1 VDILESMADKPAQH
15 DPSPAGPSPDGS
27 SPDGQSA
34 AISSVP
40 DLLLDQIDALRVLRA
55 PDERQKEQ
63 LLEQIGAHGAVEKE
77 IVRELSAVRPLRHPD
92 RFEEAHRLMMRSIEV
107 LDRNGSRPA
116 AIQGLAFLKP
126 IAQWLVQQ
134 ATRWI
139 VRSHLNRLLNRIGGI
154 YERREASSG
163 WSTPEHAMLRR
174 ARLDVRRVQSGM
186 NGKAL
191 GLPAFLL
198 GGAFIT
204 SIASTLQSVARSA
217 LDSTIGVVL
226 LAIAI
231 ILVLLILSWVA
242 LYSASVARRR
252 IRLSSDQQIR
262 ALWETIGAAG
272 KPPRDESLNFAVY
285 AIILLVLS
293 WIVIPLAIWLAITA

>member
-1 VDILESMADKPAQH
+1 MGDNSNQNEGTQS
-15 DPSPAGPSPDGS
+15 GS
-27 SPDGQSA
+27 TT
-34 AISSVP
+34 SSVP

-55 PDERQKEQ
+55 PDDKQKDQ

-77 IVRELSAVRPLRHPD
+77 IVRELSAIRSLRHPN
-92 RFEEAHRLMMRSIEV
+92 RFEEAHHMMMRSIEV
-107 LDRNGSRPA
+107 LDRNGARPA
-116 AIQGLAFLKP
+116 EIHGLAFLKP
-126 IAQWLVQQ
+126 VAQWMVQQ

-154 YERREASSG
+154 YERREANAA
-163 WSTPEHAMLRR
+163 WSTPEHSMLRR
-174 ARLDVRRVQSGM
+174 ARIDVRRVQSGM

-204 SIASTLQSVARSA
+204 SIASGLQSIARSA
-217 LDSTIGVVL
+217 LDSTLGVIL
-226 LAIAI
+226 LAITI